1 MKTVAWRV
9 IIAIVQGRWLN
20 HQKRFCWSKTNVK
33 HHWNTY
39 LKAIGLTFTA
49 LPSIRARWKTKAK
62 QFTGAKVLWVME
74 LSEVPF
80 LKFEQKQIGVIWL
93 WRKIWKKMP
102 WSYWRAKGATWNKNG
117 GMGVKISLVIRHGL
131 LETLDLVQW
140 CSHSKASFTLGIG
153 KHR

>member
-1 MKTVAWRV
+1 MKTVAWRL

-39 LKAIGLTFTA
+39 LKTIGLTFTA
-49 LPSIRARWKTKAK
+49 LSSIRARWKTKAK

-93 WRKIWKKMP
+93 WRKIWKKNALKLLAGQRRNLEQE
-102 WSYWRAKGATWNKNG
+102 WWYGGQNLSGNQTWLARNLG
-117 GMGVKISLVIRHGL
+117 FSAMMFPL
-131 LETLDLVQW
+131 Q
-140 CSHSKASFTLGIG
+140 SFIYFG
-153 KHR
+153 HW